1 MPSRGPET
9 VVKEEFVNSLA
20 RGLAVIRAFGPDRPQ
35 MTLSEVAAATNL
47 NPAVARRFL
56 LTLVRLG
63 YAGRDGKNF
72 MLRPRVLELG
82 AGYLASINIAQI
94 VQPHLQ
100 ALRDATGDG
109 ASLTTLDGQDIIHV
123 CHVPARRLY
132 RLVVTNG
139 TRIVANP
146 TAPGRVML
154 AHLDPESLEQF
165 MSGVRLEPRTGRT
178 VTSVTRFR
186 EVLAEVR
193 ERGYAVVIDE
203 DEYGVSGIAAP
214 VFDGVAVVGA
224 VSCVGP
230 TRDVTEEEFISAR
243 LPELRT
249 AVRQISEELSR
260 FPAFAH
266 SVRWG

>member
-1 MPSRGPET
+1 MSSGGPGSAG
-9 VVKEEFVNSLA
+9 KEEFVNSLA
-20 RGLAVIRAFGPDRPQ
+20 RGLAVIRAFGPDRPA

-56 LTLVRLG
+56 LTLVGLG

-94 VQPHLQ
+94 AQPHLQ
-100 ALRDATGDG
+100 GLRDATGDG
-109 ASLTTLDGQDIIHV
+109 ASLTTLDGQDIMHV

-139 TRIVANP
+139 TRVAAYA

-154 AHLDPESLEQF
+154 AHLDPESLDQF
-165 MSGVRLEPRTGRT
+165 MSGVRVESRTDRT
-178 VTSVTRFR
+178 VTSPARFR
-186 EVLAEVR
+186 EMLAEVR

-203 DEYGVSGIAAP
+203 YEYGIGGIAAP
-214 VFDGVAVVGA
+214 VFEGTTVVGA

-230 TRDVTEEEFISAR
+230 SRDVIEEEFISAR
-243 LPELRT
+243 LPELRA
-249 AVRQISEELSR
+249 AVRHISEELSR

-266 SVRWG
+266 SVRWR